1 MDMRNRHV
9 MALAGSVLVL
19 AACGQKDN
27 GHNQASAD
35 ANVAANAAS
44 GPIEEAPAVPL
55 VDGTGKVIGH
65 VLGGDSDQGAVFKI
79 EASGLTPGV
88 HGIHIHAVGKCEGP
102 KFESAGGHWNPTNA
116 EHGMDD
122 AKGPHLGDIPNITV
136 GPDGKFSGSVT
147 VANGYL
153 VESKLRNGP
162 GQQILDG
169 DGAALVIHAKA
180 DDYKTQPSGDSGDRI
195 ACAVLGS
202 GAANGVNPQ

>member
-1 MDMRNRHV
+1 MDMRNRNV

-19 AACGQKDN
+19 AACGQANN
-27 GHNQASAD
+27 GQNQASAD
-35 ANVAANAAS
+35 ANVAVNAAS

-55 VDGTGKVIGH
+55 VDGTGKVIGQ
-65 VLGGDSDQGAVFKI
+65 VLGGDSDQGAVLKI
-79 EASGLTPGV
+79 EAAGLTPGV

-122 AKGPHLGDIPNITV
+122 PKGPHLGDIPNITV
-136 GPDGKFSGSVT
+136 GPDGKFSGTVT
-147 VANGYL
+147 IANSYL
-153 VESKLRNGP
+153 KESKLKNGP

-180 DDYKTQPSGDSGDRI
+180 DDNKTQPSGDSGDRI
-195 ACAVLGS
+195 ACAVLGT
-202 GAANGVNPQ
+202 GLATALNQ